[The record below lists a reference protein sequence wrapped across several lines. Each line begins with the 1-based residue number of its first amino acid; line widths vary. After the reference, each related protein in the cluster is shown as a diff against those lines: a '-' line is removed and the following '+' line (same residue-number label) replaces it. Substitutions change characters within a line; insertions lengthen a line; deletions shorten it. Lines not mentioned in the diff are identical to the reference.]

1 MLVQVIGIHFQ
12 CTLDVSA
19 ELIQKLL
26 RYYRRRCLGL
36 SALIALPRALK
47 PHIKDR
53 RRAVLMPSPRT
64 CTERAMC
71 AHQTKCTHPPLPVQ
85 VLCAR
90 HFISP
95 ALEMDADG
103 NRLPEPHSL

>member
-1 MLVQVIGIHFQ
+1 MLIEVIGIHFQ
-12 CTLDVSA
+12 HTLGVSA

-47 PHIKDR
+47 LHIKDR
-53 RRAVLMPSPRT
+53 RRAVLMGSPHT